1 MGQME
6 CMVCKS
12 IRISSRTNY
21 PSGKHSKSRTTKKCK
36 NCGNTTDF
44 RHPDGTI
51 KKWRASI
58 IASKTE
64 RARRR

>member
-1 MGQME
+1 M
-6 CMVCKS
+6 
-12 IRISSRTNY
+12 
-21 PSGKHSKSRTTKKCK
+21 KKCK